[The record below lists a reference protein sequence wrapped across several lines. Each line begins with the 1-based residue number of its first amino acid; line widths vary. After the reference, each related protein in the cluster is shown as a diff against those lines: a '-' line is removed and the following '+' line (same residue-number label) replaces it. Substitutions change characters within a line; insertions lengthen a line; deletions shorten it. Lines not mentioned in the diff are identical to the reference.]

1 MEIENPGKLRAWLK
15 TGLVAFIASTFVG
28 LVYGLRYY
36 LVSVSDPRVDFSFS
50 DFVWIVAGWWMWVI
64 LSPLVIFLARRF
76 RVDRNSWKRAV
87 PIHAGAWVIV
97 FLIDVTLFFL
107 FRFGI
112 NLLTGRPVAVL
123 MVEFRL
129 SLIASL
135 VFDLLVYS
143 AIVAT
148 VHAYDYYQ
156 QYRERE
162 LSASRLQAQLSRAK
176 LQALEQQLHPHFLFN
191 TLHAMSALVVEDPPA
206 AQRMITL
213 LGDLLRMTLDRV
225 DENEVTLRE
234 ELAFI
239 DRYIE
244 IQRIRFRGEFEAH
257 TDISPDVLDA
267 CVPRLILQPIVENAI
282 KHGVSASGENSSVRI
297 RAFKDRDVLALRVE
311 DDGPGFGNMN
321 NPNALHTGIGLRNT
335 KERLEALYGDAFTL
349 EFHSPERGGAI
360 VSLNIPFYT
369 VVDKYDVVEDFA

>member
-1 MEIENPGKLRAWLK
+1 MEIEKPEKLRAWLK
-15 TGLVAFIASTFVG
+15 TGLVAFVASTFVG

-36 LVSVSDPRVDFSFS
+36 LVSVSDPRIVFSFS
-50 DFVWIVAGWWMWVI
+50 NFVWIVAGWWMWVI

-76 RVDRNSWKRAV
+76 RVDRHSWKRTV

-107 FRFGI
+107 FRLGI
-112 NLLTGRPVAVL
+112 NLLIGRPVAVL
-123 MVEFRL
+123 MMEYRL

-148 VHAYDYYQ
+148 VHAYDFYQ

-213 LGDLLRMTLDRV
+213 LGELLRMTLDRV

-244 IQRIRFRGEFEAH
+244 IQRIRFRGEFEAY
-257 TDISPDVLDA
+257 TDVRPEVLDA

-282 KHGVSASGENSSVRI
+282 KHGTSVSGGQSRVRI
-297 RAFKDRDVLALRVE
+297 RAFKDGDNLVLRVE
-311 DDGPGFGNMN
+311 DDGPGFEGKFD
-321 NPNALHTGIGLRNT
+321 PNEHGTGLGLRNT
-335 KERLEALYGDAFTL
+335 RERLEALYGDAFAL
-349 EFHSPERGGAI
+349 ELSSPGKGGAV